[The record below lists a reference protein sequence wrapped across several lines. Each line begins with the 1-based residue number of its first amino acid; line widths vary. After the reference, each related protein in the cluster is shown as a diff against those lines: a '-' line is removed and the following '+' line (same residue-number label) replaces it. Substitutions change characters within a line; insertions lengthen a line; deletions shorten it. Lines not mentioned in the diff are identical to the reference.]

1 MELPFDLLGD
11 ATMEASTAFQLLSD
25 AAPDEFN
32 PAVNP
37 VVIGFY
43 SLILVAFVQLV
54 KAIVPAALNVAL
66 GLAAILVLGG
76 SVNWYQ
82 GLPPTVQPLVLPG
95 LVGAV
100 VLVLGAVV
108 ITRIQTAVD
117 ETTSKV
123 KQGLESSVEKV
134 TAPVTEAVAPAFDAV
149 ENSGVLD
156 ALGQAVRS
164 TAGAAKAT
172 GEAAG
177 RVAGGARRRLAE
189 RDVARAQA
197 EATQKLE
204 AAQALAA
211 TANTA
216 KEEAEAKEAF
226 VAVAQAAAAAD
237 AEAAKQVAIAAMA
250 EAAEATREAKEAAQ
264 VLEDARGALLEV
276 E

>member
-95 LVGAV
+95 LVPNAR
-100 VLVLGAVV
+100 A
-108 ITRIQTAVD
+108 
-117 ETTSKV
+117 
-123 KQGLESSVEKV
+123 
-134 TAPVTEAVAPAFDAV
+134 
-149 ENSGVLD
+149 
-156 ALGQAVRS
+156 
-164 TAGAAKAT
+164 AT
-172 GEAAG
+172 GH
-177 RVAGGARRRLAE
+177 
-189 RDVARAQA
+189 
-197 EATQKLE
+197 KP
-204 AAQALAA
+204 
-211 TANTA
+211 
-216 KEEAEAKEAF
+216 
-226 VAVAQAAAAAD
+226 
-237 AEAAKQVAIAAMA
+237 
-250 EAAEATREAKEAAQ
+250 TRFTN
-264 VLEDARGALLEV
+264 
-276 E
+276 